1 MSDLKKLLAL
11 VGATVLV
18 RCLLAASVPMLAGE
32 AYYWLWGHHL
42 AAGYFDHPP
51 MVGWMSHL
59 FFGGVLG
66 SELVARSGPIVLG
79 AFTIVALYYFVRDLF
94 GDSRLAL
101 RAAALFSIAPIFI
114 SLGFS
119 VQPDNSLLLF
129 CTLNWWFF
137 WRAAR
142 APGGLLWWILA
153 GVAAGLA
160 LLSKFHAWVLLPPLW
175 AFLLIS
181 PQRRPLLKTAG
192 PWLAALVALIVLSP
206 NLIWNA
212 QHEWLN
218 YAYQLRR
225 SDLPESTFEIKNIG
239 IFIVGALISLSPLV
253 CIAVLG
259 AIVKALKKWR
269 TDDRLLF
276 LLCAGLPLP
285 AFLGLL
291 SFVVTISFHWPSCG
305 YIPLMILSLAL
316 IGRGE
321 LSTPRFARAMWI
333 VCIAMAALACLT
345 PFALKFITPAPPD
358 ADSKYAFASLGRLKQ
373 KMTGWPEIGDKV
385 RTLHA
390 EMNAEA
396 PTVIMGKNWHTT
408 SMLAFY
414 GRLPTECF
422 ALDAADAH
430 NYELWRQARGG
441 LQGTNAVVVI
451 EKTKPNYKHSRLR
464 KKYDKYHRYLDP
476 LFEKVEPAPSLVF
489 YPDGSM
495 EEVYGIAIPRPRLRE
510 FLIFKAY
517 GFKGKL
523 SE

>member
-1 MSDLKKLLAL
+1 MSDLKKLFAL

-18 RCLLAASVPMLAGE
+18 RCMLAVSVPMLAGE
-32 AYYWLWGHHL
+32 AYYWLWGHYL
-42 AAGYFDHPP
+42 SAGYFDHPP
-51 MVGWMSHL
+51 MVGWMSRL

-66 SELVARSGPIVLG
+66 SELVVRSGPIILG
-79 AFTIVALYYFVRDLF
+79 ALTIVALYFFVRNLF

-101 RAAALFSIAPIFI
+101 RTAALFSIAPIFI

-119 VQPDNSLLLF
+119 LQPDNSLLLF
-129 CTLNWWFF
+129 CTLTWWFF
-137 WRAAR
+137 WRALR
-142 APGGLLWWILA
+142 TPGGLLWWTLA
-153 GVAAGLA
+153 GIAAGLA

-175 AFLLIS
+175 AFLVVS
-181 PQRRPLLKTAG
+181 PRRRPLLKTTG
-192 PWLAALVALIVLSP
+192 PWLAALIALLVLSP

-212 QHEWLN
+212 QHDWLN
-218 YAYQLRR
+218 YTYQFHR
-225 SDLPESTFEIKNIG
+225 SDIPESTLEFENIG
-239 IFIVGALISLSPLV
+239 IFIFGAFVSLSPLV
-253 CIAVLG
+253 LIAVLG
-259 AIVKALKKWR
+259 AIVKAAKKWR
-269 TDDRLLF
+269 EDDRLLF

-291 SFVVTISFHWPSCG
+291 SFAVKISFHWPSCG
-305 YIPLMILSLAL
+305 YIPLMILALAL
-316 IGRGE
+316 IDRGE
-321 LSTPRFARAMWI
+321 LLTPRFARAMWI

-345 PFALKFITPAPPD
+345 PIGLKFISPAPLD
-358 ADSKYAFASLGRLKQ
+358 AESKYANISLGRLKQ
-373 KMTGWPEIGDKV
+373 KMTGWPEIGNKV
-385 RTLHA
+385 RAIHA
-390 EMNAEA
+390 ELNAEA
-396 PTVIMGKNWHTT
+396 PTVVMSKNWHTT

-441 LQGTNAVVVI
+441 LQGANAVVVI
-451 EKTKPNYKHSRLR
+451 EKTRPNRKHSRLR

-476 LFEKVEPAPSLVF
+476 LFEKVESVPSLIF

-495 EEVYGIAIPRPRLRE
+495 EEVHSVSIPRPRLRE